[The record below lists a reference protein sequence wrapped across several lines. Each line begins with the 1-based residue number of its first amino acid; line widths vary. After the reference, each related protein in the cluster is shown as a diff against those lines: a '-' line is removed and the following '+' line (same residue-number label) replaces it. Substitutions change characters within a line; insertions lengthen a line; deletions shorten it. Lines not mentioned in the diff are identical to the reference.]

1 MRRLTALDRKI
12 DILRTKQ
19 QCLENKARNA
29 RVNRAKKMFLNAK
42 WLLDENLELHVTDIN
57 LVKALCALEEEIGD
71 DFGFGNKEPWSL
83 LHSFYFHTDLE
94 DENDQKITGEMSCEL
109 DDGLMGRMGTLAS
122 LLVVRPI
129 LEKLVAHL
137 KNLKMDLP
145 TISWRIAEAQV
156 ELTEL
161 LALIREHNRYR
172 KKEK

>member
-12 DILRTKQ
+12 DVLQTKQ

-94 DENDQKITGEMSCEL
+94 NENDQKITGEMSCEL
-109 DDGLMGRMGTLAS
+109 KDDLYGEIGTMAS

-129 LEKLVAHL
+129 LEKLIPHF
-137 KNLKMDLP
+137 KNLQTDLP
-145 TISWRIAEAQV
+145 TISYKIAEASI
-156 ELTEL
+156 ELDEL
-161 LALIREHNRYR
+161 LALVRKYNKYR
-172 KKEK
+172 RKEK